1 MKTEADIKTQ
11 IRKMRKWKHR
21 YGDERLSENAIE
33 RFQENISSQ
42 IRALRW
48 VLDEKM
54 VHYYFCNQCLFAHK
68 GKKCPTCGG
77 RNVI

>member
-1 MKTEADIKTQ
+1 MKTEVDIKAQ
-11 IRKMRKWKHR
+11 IRRMRKWKHHYDDKGCSR
-21 YGDERLSENAIE
+21 NAIE
-33 RFQENISSQ
+33 RFQENINSQ

-54 VHYYFCNQCLFAHK
+54 VSYYFCNQCLIAHK

-77 RNVI
+77 HNVI